1 MTNKPGIYLILAS
14 VLIAVLS
21 VYLSSSTPPVNRT
34 PPENA
39 FSVTRAYRDLR
50 QIAAFTHSIGTPE
63 NDSVREYILAACKQ
77 LGLVTRV
84 QHTTS
89 VISFGHTLI
98 AGNVYNIVATLKG
111 LNSDKAVVIAAHY
124 DSQPN
129 AFGAGDDGAGCAAML
144 ETARLLKAGQPLKND
159 VIFLFTDGEEDGLLG
174 ANAFVREDSALKK
187 IAVVL
192 NFEGRGNAGV
202 SEMFETNPDNG
213 WVVREYA
220 RSARHPSAS
229 SLNYEVYKT
238 LPNNTDYSIFKEAG
252 IAGLNNAY
260 IEGFV
265 NYHSMTD
272 RPENMDQGSFQD
284 HGDNM
289 LSLARH
295 FANIDLSDTRA
306 PDITYFDIIGD
317 KLIYYPASWNLF
329 FLILGNLMLIAC
341 LVTGFVRKKIRL
353 KGVIWGLVIFPLTLI
368 LLYFLSSFFFRAINA
383 AYPLNT
389 HFYAAN
395 AYNTHYYFFAA
406 AALAIAVFTFI
417 YQWIGQKFNMPSLLC
432 GILFITAV
440 CMDLLFVA
448 APTAIYFLA
457 FPLLF
462 LEIACLI
469 HFNSSLDESSRPW
482 SSGLVYLLF
491 LLPAL
496 LLLPP
501 IIDGVFV
508 AFGITEGSAAAVAML
523 ALLLGLLLPLLA
535 SAFSAN
541 RLIVPAFAFTCFLL
555 SLGFGHLHSRFNP
568 NHPLQTNVRYLL
580 DADSGKAWWTSEFAK
595 PDYWNKQFFTG
606 HGAAGQGWTGPGAAA
621 LSARLNS
628 PLIDTAPALDLSATT
643 LTLQKDTLADGN
655 RELHLHC
662 QAQRD
667 GVISVSM
674 ILDGKDSVKRIV
686 VDGKEIGASPIRKP
700 GGKKSF
706 RYFEYEGLGP
716 DGFDVVFGIDPKS
729 RLELDLFDRSLGL
742 PPIQGLN
749 TTYPLGIIPGPGD
762 NSNTIQVVKHYRF

>member
-1 MTNKPGIYLILAS
+1 MMNKPGIYLIMAS
-14 VLIAVLS
+14 VLVAVLS
-21 VYLSSSTPPVNRT
+21 VYLSSSAPSVNKA
-34 PPENA
+34 PSEDA
-39 FSVTRAYRDLR
+39 FSVARAYRDLR
-50 QIAAFTHSIGTPE
+50 QIATFTHSIGTPE
-63 NDSVREYILAACKQ
+63 NDSIRAYILGACKQ
-77 LGLVTRV
+77 LGLATRI

-89 VISFGHTLI
+89 LLSFSHAVV

-111 LNSDKAVVIAAHY
+111 LNSDKAVLVAAHY

-144 ETARLLKAGQPLKND
+144 ETARLLKAGKPLKND

-174 ANAFVREDSALKK
+174 ANAFVREDSMLKR
-187 IAVVL
+187 IGVVL

-202 SEMFETNPDNG
+202 SDMFETNPDNG

-220 RSARHPSAS
+220 RSAKHPNAS
-229 SLNYEVYKT
+229 SLNYEIYKT

-272 RPENMDQGSFQD
+272 RAENMDQGSFQD

-289 LSLARH
+289 LSLAKH

-306 PDITYFDIIGD
+306 HDITYFDIIGD
-317 KLIYYPASWNLF
+317 RLVYYPASWNLF
-329 FLILGNLMLIAC
+329 FLILGNGMLIAC

-353 KGVIWGLVIFPLTLI
+353 RGFIWGLVIFPLTLI
-368 LLYFLSSFFFRAINA
+368 LLYFLSSFFFRAINT

-395 AYNTHYYFFAA
+395 AYNVHYYFFAA
-406 AALAIAVFTFI
+406 TALAITIFTFI
-417 YQWIGQKFNMPSLLC
+417 YQWILQKFNMPSLLI

-440 CMDLLFVA
+440 CMDLLFLA

-508 AFGITEGSAAAVAML
+508 AFGMTGGSASAVALL
-523 ALLLGLLLPLLA
+523 ALLLGLLLPVLA
-535 SAFSAN
+535 STFSAN
-541 RLIVPAFAFTCFLL
+541 RFIVPAFTFTCFLL
-555 SLGFGHLHSRFNP
+555 SIGFGHLRSRFNP

-580 DADSGKAWWTSEFAK
+580 DADTGKAWWTSEFET

-606 HGAAGQGWTGPGAAA
+606 HGATT
-621 LSARLNS
+621 LSGRLNS
-628 PLIDTAPALDLSATT
+628 PLIDTAPVLDLSATT
-643 LTLQKDTLADGN
+643 LTIQKDTLAGGN

-674 ILDGKDSVKRIV
+674 VLDSKDSVNRIV
-686 VDGKEIGASPIRKP
+686 VDGKAIGASSVKKP
-700 GGKKSF
+700 GSGKSF
-706 RYFEYEGLGP
+706 RYFEYKGLGP
-716 DGFDVVFGIDPKS
+716 DGFDIVFGIDPKS
-729 RLELDLFDRSLGL
+729 AFELDLFDRSLGL
-742 PPIQGLN
+742 PVIQELN

-762 NSNTIQVVKHYRF
+762 NSNTTQVVKHYRF